1 MKKVVLVIMDGW
13 GISNER
19 VGNAIQNAQTPNI
32 DKFVTYYPN
41 TALQASGISVGLPYG
56 KMGNSEVGHL
66 TIGAGKILYQNLP
79 KVTLSIQDRSFF
91 EKKAL
96 LDSIQHAKEN
106 NCNIHLM
113 GLVSTGGVHSH
124 MDHLYALLGLL
135 KEHGMDSEKVFIHV
149 FTDGRDV
156 SPESSIEFVKDLE
169 SSIESEGFPGKIASI
184 TGRYYAMDRN
194 ENWDRIQKAYYCMV
208 NGVGAIGTSAEE
220 IIKAS
225 YAKGVTDEFI
235 EPTLIKDEQGKIN
248 TIKPKDSVI
257 FFNIREDRARQL
269 TKSFVLEDF
278 NFFDRGGKLPELF
291 FVTMMEYEKGL
302 PVNVVFPPEEVKN
315 PLGKVLSE
323 RGLKQLR
330 IAETEKYAH
339 VTYFFNGGKEDP
351 FPGEFRTMVP
361 SPSVSDYIKT
371 PKMSAEEI
379 TEQVVAEIE
388 KGTYDFILLNFA
400 NADMI
405 GHTGDIDAAI
415 QAVECVDQCIGKV
428 YDAIMKNNSVL
439 IATADHGNA
448 EEMVDFKTGRNL
460 TEHSSNPVPFIL
472 VDPDRQYHTP
482 RMLAKTTVGG
492 MLSDIA
498 PTILDIMDIEK
509 PSEMTGTSLLTS
521 I

>member
-1 MKKVVLVIMDGW
+1 MKKVVLIIMDGW
-13 GISNER
+13 GISSEK
-19 VGNAIQNAQTPNI
+19 VGNAIQKAQTPNI

-79 KVTLSIQDRSFF
+79 KITLSIQDRSFF

-96 LDSIQHAKEN
+96 LDSIQHAKGN
-106 NCNIHLM
+106 NSNIHLM
-113 GLVSTGGVHSH
+113 GLVSNGGVHSH
-124 MDHLYALLGLL
+124 TDHLYALLGLL
-135 KEHGMDSEKVFIHV
+135 KEHGLDSQKVFIHI

-156 SPESSIEFVKDLE
+156 SPESGLGFIQELE
-169 SSIESEGFPGKIASI
+169 KNIKSEGFPGTIASI
-184 TGRYYAMDRN
+184 MGRYYAMDRN

-208 NGVGAIGTSAEE
+208 NGVGTVGTSAEE
-220 IIKAS
+220 IVANS
-225 YAKGVTDEFI
+225 YAKDITDEFI
-235 EPTLIKDEQGKIN
+235 EPSLVKDSQGKIN
-248 TIKPKDSVI
+248 TIKSNDSVI
-257 FFNIREDRARQL
+257 FFNIREDRARQI
-269 TKSFVLEDF
+269 TKAFTLEDF
-278 NFFDRGGKLPELF
+278 SSFDRGGKLPQLF
-291 FVTMMEYEKGL
+291 FVTMVEYEKGL
-302 PVNVVFPPEEVKN
+302 PASVVFPPEEVKN

-323 RGLKQLR
+323 KGLKQLR

-339 VTYFFNGGKEDP
+339 VTYFFNGGKEEP
-351 FPGEFRTMVP
+351 FSGEFRTMVP

-388 KGTYDFILLNFA
+388 KGTYDFMLVNFA

-405 GHTGDIDAAI
+405 GHTGDIEVTAE
-415 QAVECVDQCIGKV
+415 AVECVDRCIGKI

-439 IATADHGNA
+439 ILTSDHGNA
-448 EEMVDFKTGRNL
+448 EELVDFKNGRIL

-472 VDPDRQYHTP
+472 IDPDRQYHTP